1 MKVLTNYLMNYKMTY
16 SEDVNRI
23 ASNDTIDFLNMRIIA
38 LENRIEF
45 LEAQIEINNLNKQ
58 Q

>member
-1 MKVLTNYLMNYKMTY
+1 MTY

-23 ASNDTIDFLNMRIIA
+23 ASNDTIDFLNMRIKA

-58 Q
+58 K